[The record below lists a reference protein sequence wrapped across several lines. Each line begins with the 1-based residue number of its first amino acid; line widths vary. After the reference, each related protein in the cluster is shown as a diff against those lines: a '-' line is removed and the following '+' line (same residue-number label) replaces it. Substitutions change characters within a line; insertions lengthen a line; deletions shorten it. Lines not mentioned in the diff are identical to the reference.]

1 MVPDVTR
8 FAGFC
13 SPSRL
18 ISDATLS
25 REDKLGGLSTWQTLL
40 MRLQQ
45 ADGESEA
52 LSRLAKEIEK
62 ALFRLSGQ

>member
-1 MVPDVTR
+1 
-8 FAGFC
+8 
-13 SPSRL
+13 
-18 ISDATLS
+18 
-25 REDKLGGLSTWQTLL
+25 